1 MTCCAVLF
9 VLDCA
14 GPDREIRM
22 YPSYPDPCLYAS
34 SSEMIKLVLDFEA
47 NNDNRLSLLDITQ
60 KKRKRLTMP
69 CLL

>member
-1 MTCCAVLF
+1 
-9 VLDCA
+9 
-14 GPDREIRM
+14 
-22 YPSYPDPCLYAS
+22 
-34 SSEMIKLVLDFEA
+34 MIKLVLDFEA